1 MIELLLEGE
10 RIYLLP
16 EHAVWWPSKKTI
28 LLSDLHWGK
37 SAHFRK
43 NGIPMPGGTQD
54 KDALCLANLVREY
67 RAERLIIA
75 GDFFHSRHNK
85 EVADF
90 GKWRAAHSSL
100 HIDFV
105 LGNHDILP
113 RQAYDSWDLKVHESS
128 LLEVPFFISHDAVQN
143 PEHFTIHG
151 HIHPGVRLHGLGR
164 QAMSLP
170 AFCINET
177 CMVMPAFGEFTG
189 CKIVRMQDYRKIYV
203 VGDGKVMLWK

>member
-1 MIELLLEGE
+1 MMEILLEEE
-10 RIYLLP
+10 RLQLLA
-16 EHAVWWPSKKTI
+16 EHAVWWPAKKTL

-54 KDALCLANLVREY
+54 KDAQCLAKLVRDY
-67 RAERLIIA
+67 SAERLIIA

-85 EVADF
+85 EVDNF
-90 GKWRAAHSSL
+90 GLWRAAHSAL

-113 RQAYDSWDLKVHESS
+113 RQAYDSWELMVHEHS
-128 LLEVPFFISHDAVQN
+128 LLVAPFFISHDAVQN

-151 HIHPGVRLHGLGR
+151 HVHPGVRLQGLGK
-164 QAMSLP
+164 QAFTLP
-170 AFCINET
+170 AFCLNET

-189 CKIVRMQDYRKIYV
+189 CKIVRGQDYRKIYV